1 MGFGLDINLDLE
13 PLEDREAAALGLDS
27 SLDFQPIDKRVDASS
42 LTSKP
47 LDEREDAGLQ
57 SGRSRPH
64 FRQKSESVIYV
75 LPQAH
80 VPALVFK

>member
-1 MGFGLDINLDLE
+1 VGFGLDINLDLE

-27 SLDFQPIDKRVDASS
+27 SLDFQPLDKRVDASCG
-42 LTSKP
+42 
-47 LDEREDAGLQ
+47 REEAALQ

-64 FRQKSESVIYV
+64 FRQKSESAIYV

-80 VPALVFK
+80 VAALVFK